1 MQITQQQIDSIPF
14 QYANDVRTGKIVVG
28 KRIKRRRTFYSW
40 IETADQDGFY
50 IDHNKG
56 MQAVIPFLNQ

>member
-28 KRIKRRRTFYSW
+28 KRIKQAVERFT
-40 IETADQDGFY
+40 IETADQDGFH

-56 MQAVIPFLNQ
+56 MQAVNFFLHS

>member
-28 KRIKRRRTFYSW
+28 KRIK
-40 IETADQDGFY
+40 
-50 IDHNKG
+50 
-56 MQAVIPFLNQ
+56 QAVERFTVGLKLRTKMGFISIIIKACRL